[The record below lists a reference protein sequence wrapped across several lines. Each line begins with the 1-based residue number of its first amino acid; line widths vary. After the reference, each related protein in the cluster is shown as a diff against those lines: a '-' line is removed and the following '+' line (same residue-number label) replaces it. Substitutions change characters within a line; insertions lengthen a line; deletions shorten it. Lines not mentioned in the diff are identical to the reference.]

1 MEPSVFICSAE
12 CGRQLLEFVDRK
24 TTQDTRTLKPGH
36 RHAGLSSWPSRLPLE
51 GRGSCCPTPCSLKCW
66 LCPEP
71 SCACTAARPWAA
83 AVAPMEVLQ
92 GPGVTGRL
100 SSGHLGGRLPGRT
113 SEQWPQESGGQL
125 WDTALGLGGGTRQPR
140 EGPAVSRSWA
150 WQARD
155 QGACLHTPGHNT
167 VAHLGS
173 LGSLCTEARLQ
184 GGHPA
189 DPGHGRG
196 ERRQVALLLV
206 CSLPQLHPL
215 AASTP

>member
-1 MEPSVFICSAE
+1 MPALLLGCGQQLWPRRKCSKVQASQA
-12 CGRQLLEFVDRK
+12 GSPQGTLVVAS
-24 TTQDTRTLKPGH
+24 QD
-36 RHAGLSSWPSRLPLE
+36 
-51 GRGSCCPTPCSLKCW
+51 
-66 LCPEP
+66 
-71 SCACTAARPWAA
+71 
-83 AVAPMEVLQ
+83 AP
-92 GPGVTGRL
+92 L
-100 SSGHLGGRLPGRT
+100 SSGPRSLGGSCGT
-113 SEQWPQESGGQL
+113 
-125 WDTALGLGGGTRQPR
+125 TALGLGGGTRQPR

-150 WQARD
+150 WQAQD

-167 VAHLGS
+167 AAHLGS

-206 CSLPQLHPL
+206 CSLPQLHLL